1 MFAYSKHHH
10 YTHHS
15 LNFVSYYN
23 KTYHGNI
30 QLEIVNNRCYI
41 YDDDCLVKGGDV
53 FYFWFKRLQEL
64 RAQYPKNSLLKNFG
78 SRAWGS
84 LSTQNVIVKT
94 EQEIIDEEINC
105 SDDYS
110 KDYFIKDII
119 KKDSGDIY
127 KLVDTKKL
135 YKMQFR
141 LKAFITDFAR
151 VKTAKVALLDI
162 DSVLRIQTDNITYS
176 CEIHHKNEPDF
187 RNIG

>member
-1 MFAYSKHHH
+1 
-10 YTHHS
+10 
-15 LNFVSYYN
+15 
-23 KTYHGNI
+23 
-30 QLEIVNNRCYI
+30 
-41 YDDDCLVKGGDV
+41 
-53 FYFWFKRLQEL
+53 LQEL

-105 SDDYS
+105 ADDYS
-110 KDYFIKDII
+110 TDYFIKDII

-162 DSVLRIQTDNITYS
+162 DDVIRIQTDGIVYNKPKTFPQFPDFVPEENKTGKIEWKS
-176 CEIHHKNEPDF
+176 LNEPVMIKKLD
-187 RNIG
+187 I